1 MFPNFGTTFYRL
13 FAHKKGSGLM
23 ANIQERRDKSGKLIS
38 YSIRVYRG
46 RGADGKQLKPW
57 TATFEVSPTW
67 TEKSARKKAEA
78 FAATFEKECREGI
91 TSDSRQKFAAYC
103 DYVIELKASRGV
115 KHSTI
120 VRYKEL
126 TTRIYPAIGHLKLK
140 DLRADHLNILYTQL
154 AQPERCSSRAT
165 AKVDLAAILKEKS
178 LTRSELSKS
187 AGLPLRAVYAAV
199 KGEQVSRDAAEAIS
213 AALGVNSFKVEES
226 ARTLSTKT
234 ILEHQR
240 LISTVL
246 EQAVKERLIP
256 FNVASRATLPK
267 VEHKEV
273 NYFQPEQIAAIR
285 DALEAE
291 PIKWRMLTHML
302 LITGARRG
310 EILGLK
316 WDKVDFTN
324 NQVYICNSILYSP
337 DIGIYESTPKTERSK
352 RYITLPAET
361 MQFLRQYRAWQ
372 NTERLRLGEYYQ
384 NQGFVFSQDT
394 GGPMHPDSVTDW
406 LNKFSKRHGLPHINP
421 HAFRHTMASMLYF
434 NGVDSVSISK
444 RLGHAQVS
452 TTANIYAHVME
463 EADKKNADILADVFL
478 KKA

>member
-1 MFPNFGTTFYRL
+1 
-13 FAHKKGSGLM
+13 M
-23 ANIQERRDKSGKLIS
+23 ANLQERRDKSGKLIS
-38 YSIRVYRG
+38 YSIRVHRG

-78 FAATFEKECREGI
+78 FAATFEKECKEG
-91 TSDSRQKFAAYC
+91 TTTDSRQKFAPYC
-103 DYVIELKASRGV
+103 DYVIDLKEQRGV

-126 TTRIYPAIGHLKLK
+126 TRRIYPRIGHIKLK
-140 DLRADHLNILYTQL
+140 ELRADHLNDLYTFLGQDG
-154 AQPERCSSRAT
+154 QNT
-165 AKVDLAAILKEKS
+165 KTGGK
-178 LTRSELSKS
+178 LS
-187 AGLPLRAVYAAV
+187 A
-199 KGEQVSRDAAEAIS
+199 
-213 AALGVNSFKVEES
+213 
-226 ARTLSTKT
+226 KT
-234 ILEHQR
+234 ILEHHR

-246 EQAVKERLIP
+246 EQAVKESLVP

-267 VEHKEV
+267 AEHKEV
-273 NYFQPEQIAAIR
+273 NYFQPEQVAAIR
-285 DALEAE
+285 DALECE
-291 PIKWRMLTHML
+291 PMKWKMLIHLL

-310 EILGLK
+310 EVLGLK
-316 WDKVDFTN
+316 WDKVDFEGN
-324 NQVYICNSILYSP
+324 RIYICNSVLYSP
-337 DIGIYESTPKTERSK
+337 DVGIYESTPKTERSR
-352 RYITLPAET
+352 RYVTLPAET
-361 MQFLRQYRAWQ
+361 VRLLRQYRAWQ
-372 NTERLRLGEYYQ
+372 SEERLRLGEYYQ
-384 NQGFVFSQDT
+384 NQGFVFSQDN
-394 GGPMHPDSVTDW
+394 GKPMHPDSVTDW
-406 LNKFSKRHGLPHINP
+406 LKKFSKRHDLPHINP

>member
-1 MFPNFGTTFYRL
+1 
-13 FAHKKGSGLM
+13 M

-38 YSIRVYRG
+38 YSIRVHRG

-78 FAATFEKECREGI
+78 FAATFEKGCREGV
-91 TSDSRQKFAAYC
+91 TSDSRLKFEEYC
-103 DYVIELKASRGV
+103 NYVIELKEQRGI

-126 TTRIYPAIGHLKLK
+126 AVRIYPAIGHIKLK
-140 DLRADHLNILYTQL
+140 DIRADHLNSLYTAL
-154 AQPERCSSRAT
+154 AMSGQNKRTGEG
-165 AKVDLAAILKEKS
+165 
-178 LTRSELSKS
+178 LS
-187 AGLPLRAVYAAV
+187 A
-199 KGEQVSRDAAEAIS
+199 
-213 AALGVNSFKVEES
+213 
-226 ARTLSTKT
+226 KT
-234 ILEHQR
+234 ILEHHR

-246 EQAVKERLIP
+246 DQAEKEGLVP
-256 FNVASRATLPK
+256 FNVAAKATLPK
-267 VEHKEV
+267 INKKEV
-273 NYFQPEQIAAIR
+273 NYFQSEQVAAIR
-285 DALEAE
+285 DALEE
-291 PIKWRMLTHML
+291 ESMKWKVLTHIF

-316 WDKVDFTN
+316 WSAVDFAGN
-324 NQVYICNSILYSP
+324 RIHICNNILYSP
-337 DIGIYESTPKTERSK
+337 DVGIYEDTPKTATSDRW
-352 RYITLPAET
+352 ITLPDET
-361 MQFLRQYRAWQ
+361 MQLLRKYQVWQ

-384 NQGFVFSQDT
+384 NRNYLFAQDN

-406 LNKFSKRHGLPHINP
+406 MNKFSKRHDLPHINP

-463 EADKKNADILADVFL
+463 AADRKNADILADVFL